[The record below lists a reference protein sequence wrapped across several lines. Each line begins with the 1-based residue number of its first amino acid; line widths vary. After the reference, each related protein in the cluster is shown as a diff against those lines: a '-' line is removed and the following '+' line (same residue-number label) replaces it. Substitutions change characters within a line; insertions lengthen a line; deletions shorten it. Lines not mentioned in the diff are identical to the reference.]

1 MHEQAPA
8 TDLLTEGTRPGDHV
22 LEQPGADAAALV
34 PDVDAQT
41 GEKGD
46 GLGEAAGA
54 LASSCR
60 RLRRV
65 MLAMHQA

>member
-1 MHEQAPA
+1 
-8 TDLLTEGTRPGDHV
+8 
-22 LEQPGADAAALV
+22 
-34 PDVDAQT
+34 
-41 GEKGD
+41 
-46 GLGEAAGA
+46 LGEAAGA